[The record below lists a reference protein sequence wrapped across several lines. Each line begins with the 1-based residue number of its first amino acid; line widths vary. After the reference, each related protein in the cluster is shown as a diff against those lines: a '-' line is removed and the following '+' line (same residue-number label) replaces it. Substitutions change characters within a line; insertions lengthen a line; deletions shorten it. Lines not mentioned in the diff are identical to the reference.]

1 MILESGELN
10 IQSEVE
16 KIIKKKNCSY
26 MDAVLQIC
34 EKHEIDPSYIAKH
47 LSICRNIYRSIG
59 HAFVKLKRVFT
70 IVHPGSKV
78 YYSDNKCKN

>member
-47 LSICRNIYRSIG
+47 LSKPIIEKI
-59 HAFVKLKRVFT
+59 
-70 IVHPGSKV
+70 KV
-78 YYSDNKCKN
+78 EGQSLNLLPRTSRLPI